1 MVELSHSF
9 LGTQEVRE
17 GEERVGVPTPCLRAC
32 SHNPTSLRQGTLP
45 RNLATFKWHTGLSRT
60 WILTVASRYKLDV

>member
-17 GEERVGVPTPCLRAC
+17 GEERVGVPTPCLSAC

-45 RNLATFKWHTGLSRT
+45 RSLTTFKWHTGLSRT
-60 WILTVASRYKLDV
+60 WILTVASRYRLDV